1 MTVFSSVKYNKR
13 GKEKKKTMM
22 MMAGAA
28 AAAAAAAATQRVLP
42 VLLRRRRHCRS
53 ARASSLSSSLSSLS
67 VCVPSSTF
75 CSSSSSNSG
84 SIFGDKEPS
93 RATMTMLSKK
103 AWCGCSSIS
112 SRFMSSFSVMN
123 GRSSSSSFNT
133 PNKKRVFKKD
143 VATASGR
150 VEDYYYDDDDEEDLD
165 DPWKESSEDFDD
177 DEGGGIVIGA
187 KKPTPG
193 TKKNKKSPPK
203 RGSSLTL
210 PTSSPDGVRAFS
222 SSSSSS
228 SSIGISREDDLPKP
242 GEGEDSSSPRPL
254 EKSDVEISFSRS
266 GGAGGQ
272 NVNKVNTK
280 VDMRLSLNGAVA
292 SGFLPK
298 WVAARLR
305 ILEKNRI
312 NSEDCLVVNS
322 TKHRTQS
329 KNIDDALEKMDD
341 IIQSASVLKDVENA
355 QARKKMEKSAKK
367 ANAKR
372 LEQKKSASQKKKLR
386 SNKGFD

>member
-1 MTVFSSVKYNKR
+1 
-13 GKEKKKTMM
+13 
-22 MMAGAA
+22 MAGAA
-28 AAAAAAAATQRVLP
+28 AAAAAAAATQRALP

-53 ARASSLSSSLSSLS
+53 ARASFSLSSLSSLSVCVSSLS

-75 CSSSSSNSG
+75 CSSSSSNSS

-123 GRSSSSSFNT
+123 GRSNSSSFNT
-133 PNKKRVFKKD
+133 PNKKRVFKND

-150 VEDYYYDDDDEEDLD
+150 VEDYYYEDDDDEDLD

-193 TKKNKKSPPK
+193 TKKSKKSPPK

>member
-1 MTVFSSVKYNKR
+1 
-13 GKEKKKTMM
+13 
-22 MMAGAA
+22 
-28 AAAAAAAATQRVLP
+28 
-42 VLLRRRRHCRS
+42 
-53 ARASSLSSSLSSLS
+53 
-67 VCVPSSTF
+67 
-75 CSSSSSNSG
+75 
-84 SIFGDKEPS
+84 
-93 RATMTMLSKK
+93 
-103 AWCGCSSIS
+103 
-112 SRFMSSFSVMN
+112 MSSFSVMN
-123 GRSSSSSFNT
+123 GRSNSSSFNT
-133 PNKKRVFKKD
+133 PNKKRVFKND

-193 TKKNKKSPPK
+193 TKKSKKSPPK

>member
-1 MTVFSSVKYNKR
+1 MT
-13 GKEKKKTMM
+13 

-53 ARASSLSSSLSSLS
+53 ARASSLSSLS
-67 VCVPSSTF
+67 VCVPSSTS
-75 CSSSSSNSG
+75 CSSSS

-133 PNKKRVFKKD
+133 PNKKRVFKND

-177 DEGGGIVIGA
+177 DEGAGIVIGA

-254 EKSDVEISFSRS
+254 EKGDVEISFSRS

>member
-1 MTVFSSVKYNKR
+1 
-13 GKEKKKTMM
+13 M

-53 ARASSLSSSLSSLS
+53 ARASSSLSSLSSLS

-75 CSSSSSNSG
+75 CSSSSSKN

-150 VEDYYYDDDDEEDLD
+150 VEDYYYDDDDDEDLD

-177 DEGGGIVIGA
+177 DEGAGIVIGA

-193 TKKNKKSPPK
+193 TKKNQKSPPK

-305 ILEKNRI
+305 ILEKNRT

-372 LEQKKSASQKKKLR
+372 LEQKKSAGQKKKLR